1 MGIDESLSVIR
12 FRQEM
17 LRCQIWGFIPVF
29 GFIAFFCMADNSGEA
44 KYRSLG
50 KKFCIFNLTALG
62 IAVSGDLII
71 YLVTITLGGGAPA
84 YARSVIYIAWLM
96 LPVSYLTELIRMLTL
111 RREYLEICMIKRQ
124 SGTECVTEIKDAAP
138 AMAERIDINNCSKEE
153 LAGLPG
159 IDAASAVR
167 ILKDR
172 EETGG
177 FASVE
182 EFIDRYGIKPH
193 FAAELMERAYA
204 GDRSFPLRAGRP
216 VRAIDI

>member
-1 MGIDESLSVIR
+1 MGINESLNVIR

-29 GFIAFFCMADNSGEA
+29 GFIAFFCMADNSEEA

-84 YARSVIYIAWLM
+84 YARSVIYIAWIM
-96 LPVSYLTELIRMLTL
+96 LPVSYLTELVRMLTM
-111 RREYLEICMIKRQ
+111 RREYLEICMIKHQ
-124 SGTECVTEIKDAAP
+124 SGIECETEAADTAP
-138 AMAERIDINNCSKEE
+138 ILADRIDINSCSREE
-153 LAGLPG
+153 LMGLPG
-159 IDAASAVR
+159 IDAAAAMR
-167 ILKDR
+167 ILKER
-172 EETGG
+172 EENGG
-177 FASVE
+177 FGSVE

-193 FAAELMERAYA
+193 FAAELMEKAYV
-204 GDRSFPLRAGRP
+204 GDRSFPLRTARP